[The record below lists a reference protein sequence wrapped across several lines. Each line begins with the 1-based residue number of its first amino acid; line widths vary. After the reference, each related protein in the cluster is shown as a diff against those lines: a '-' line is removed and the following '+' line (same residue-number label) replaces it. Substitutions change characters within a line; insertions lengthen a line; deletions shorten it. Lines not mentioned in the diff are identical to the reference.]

1 MTAFLEK
8 YLAKSPENI
17 RNSGVVAYLAALD
30 HIQKSSP
37 TVVKAI
43 VQELHDQ
50 RSNLKLIAS
59 ENFSSLAVQLAMGN
73 LLTDKYAEGYPHH
86 RFYAGCDNVDLVE
99 SAAEEELR
107 KLFGAEA
114 AYVQPHSG
122 ADANLVAY
130 WAILFQRIQTPEVE
144 KLGKKTL
151 EELTPEE
158 HEKIRMLM
166 LNQKVM
172 GLSLNSGGHLTH
184 GYRHNVSSK
193 MMRAVSY
200 DVDPK
205 TEVLDYSA
213 LAKQVQHEKPT
224 ILLAGF
230 SAYPRK
236 LNFAKMRE
244 IADSVGAVFMVDM
257 AHFSGLVAG
266 KVFTGEFDPIPY
278 AHIVTSTTHKTLRGP
293 RGGFVLCK
301 KEYADMVNKGC
312 PLVLGGPLPHVIASK
327 LIAFKEANTPEFR
340 AYAKKIVTNAQTLAE
355 TLMQKGIRIT
365 SGGTENHLMV
375 MDLTKFGLTGR
386 HGENALRESFLTVNR
401 NAIPFDTNGAW
412 YTSGVRAGTPAATT
426 LGMGTD
432 EMKEIGSIIADV
444 LSHTKPAIAAK
455 TGQPSKAQAIV
466 DPQVLE
472 RSRSRVTTL
481 LQRFPLYP
489 ELEIDFDSTK
499 PLEKSELIEN
509 NHKR

>member
-8 YLAKSPENI
+8 YLAKSPKNV

-30 HIQKSSP
+30 HIGKTAP
-37 TVVKAI
+37 TVVQAI
-43 VQELHDQ
+43 VQELQDQ
-50 RSNLKLIAS
+50 RTNLKLIAS

-73 LLTDKYAEGYPHH
+73 LLTDKYAEGFPYH

-99 SAAEEELR
+99 AAAEEELK

-144 KLGKKTL
+144 KLGKKSL
-151 EELTPEE
+151 EELTSEE
-158 HEKIRMLM
+158 HEKIRLLM
-166 LNQKVM
+166 LNQKIM

-193 MMRAVSY
+193 MMKAVAY

-205 TEVLDYSA
+205 TETLDYQV

-266 KVFTGEFDPIPY
+266 KVFTDDFDPIPH

-293 RGGFVLCK
+293 RGGFILCK
-301 KEYADMVNKGC
+301 KEYADIVNKGC
-312 PLVLGGPLPHVIASK
+312 PLVLGGPLPHVIAAK
-327 LIAFKEANTPEFR
+327 LVAFQEANTPEFR
-340 AYAKKIVTNAQTLAE
+340 AYAQKIVKNSQALGE
-355 TLMQKGIRIT
+355 ELIRKGIRIT
-365 SGGTENHLMV
+365 SGGTENHLVV
-375 MDLTKFGLTGR
+375 MDLTKYGLTGR
-386 HGENALRESFLTVNR
+386 HGENALREAYLTVNR
-401 NAIPFDTNGAW
+401 NAIPFDKNGAW

-426 LGMGTD
+426 LGMGPL
-432 EMKEIGSIIADV
+432 EMREIADIIADV
-444 LSHTKPAIAAK
+444 LSNTKPAIGK
-455 TGQPSKAQAIV
+455 NGQPSKAQAVI
-466 DPQVLE
+466 DPKVLE
-472 RSRSRVTTL
+472 RSRSRISSL
-481 LQRFPLYP
+481 LRQFPLYP
-489 ELEIDFDSTK
+489 ELEIESGVTK

-509 NHKR
+509 NKR